1 VKIALLSLDASL
13 AFEQRLEEI
22 EKLVAKSA
30 KKSARLA
37 LLPEL
42 SYSGYT
48 NDSSILTSNNF
59 DSALKFFS
67 SLAMRH
73 GIYIGFGAPVQDGR
87 KFKNSYTV
95 VSDSGDI
102 VCEYQKMHT
111 FSFAGEDVIFER
123 GDSIDSFSIDGISI
137 GVSICYDLRFAE
149 IFSLYADRCDAV
161 VCPSAWPK
169 NRIKDFRLLI
179 KARALENRL
188 SMIGI
193 NWRGGGLYLKSSC
206 VSNEA
211 GVIQKPLISGSK
223 LDIYELTK
231 KNIAKNEPNSVLDK
245 RFDLYAKLMME
256 HK

>member
-13 AFEQRLEEI
+13 AIEQRMKEI
-22 EKLVAKSA
+22 EKLIAKSA
-30 KKSARLA
+30 KNGVRLA

-48 NDSSILTSNNF
+48 NDSSILASNNF

-67 SLAMRH
+67 YLARRH
-73 GIYIGFGAPVQDGR
+73 RIYIGFGAPTQNGR

-95 VSDSGDI
+95 VSDSGDA
-102 VCEYQKMHT
+102 VCEYQKIHT
-111 FSFAGEDVIFER
+111 FSFAEEDAVFER
-123 GDSIDSFSIDGISI
+123 GDSIASFSVDGVSI

-149 IFSLYADRCDAV
+149 IFSLYADGCDAV

-188 SMIGI
+188 SVIGI

-211 GVIQKPLISGSK
+211 GVMQKPLISGSR
-223 LDIYELTK
+223 LDIYELAK